1 MKKTPLAFAWV
12 ATVLV
17 SLATAVTLFFGRDYF
32 YDGLTAAI
40 ERGSTAGVVVSVII
54 PIIAVIMIIIV
65 WVIVWVQYEKLRTK
79 EFKQV
84 AEEMGFIFY
93 PKGDDM
99 QLRIG
104 VTARLSDFHLFS
116 QGRSRKI
123 RNMLHGV
130 SEQLEVGIFGYQYT
144 TGGGEHSDTV
154 RQSVIYFR
162 SPELNLPQ
170 FALRPEYLFDK
181 IGSAL
186 GYQDIDFESDRTG
199 VEFSK
204 KYLLQGKD
212 EQKVRE
218 LFATE
223 VLGFFEGQDGIST
236 EGGGDQLIFYRRR
249 KRIKPEDVRP
259 FMEEGLEVFRLFA
272 SSQPS

>member
-1 MKKTPLAFAWV
+1 MKKTPLALAWV

-17 SLATAVTLFFGRDYF
+17 LLATAVTLFFGRDYF
-32 YDGLTAAI
+32 YG
-40 ERGSTAGVVVSVII
+40 GSIAGIVVSVII
-54 PIIAVIMIIIV
+54 PIIAVILII
-65 WVIVWVQYEKLRTK
+65 IVWVQYEKQRTK

-144 TGGGEHSDTV
+144 TGGGQSSDTV

-186 GYQDIDFESDRTG
+186 GYQDIDFESDQTG

>member
-1 MKKTPLAFAWV
+1 MKKAPLALSWV

-17 SLATAVTLFFGRDYF
+17 LLATAVTLFFGRDYF
-32 YDGLTAAI
+32 YG
-40 ERGSTAGVVVSVII
+40 GSIAGIVVSVII
-54 PIIAVIMIIIV
+54 PIIAVILII
-65 WVIVWVQYEKLRTK
+65 IVWVQYEKQRTK

-93 PKGDDM
+93 PKGDDT

-144 TGGGEHSDTV
+144 TGGGQSSDTV

-170 FALRPEYLFDK
+170 FALRPENLFHN
-181 IGSAL
+181 IGGVF
-186 GYQDIDFESDRTG
+186 GYQDIDFDSHPQL
-199 VEFSK
+199 SK
-204 KYLLQGKD
+204 KYLLRGND
-212 EQKVRE
+212 EQKVRQ
-218 LFATE
+218 LFTTE
-223 VLGFFEGQDGIST
+223 VLGFFEGQDGVST
-236 EGGGDQLIFYRRR
+236 DGGGDQLIFYRR
-249 KRIKPEDVRP
+249 
-259 FMEEGLEVFRLFA
+259 
-272 SSQPS
+272 

>member
-32 YDGLTAAI
+32 YG
-40 ERGSTAGVVVSVII
+40 GSTAGVVVSVII
-54 PIIAVIMIIIV
+54 PIIAVILII
-65 WVIVWVQYEKLRTK
+65 IVWVQYEKLRTK

-84 AEEMGFIFY
+84 AEEMGFSFY
-93 PKGDDM
+93 PKVRDDHPAGRSFDKLFRL
-99 QLRIG
+99 LRP
-104 VTARLSDFHLFS
+104 TQARNS
-116 QGRSRKI
+116 QGDFGEI
-123 RNMLHGV
+123 RNMLHSV

-144 TGGGEHSDTV
+144 TTGNYGGHA
-154 RQSVIYFR
+154 RRPSVIYFR

-170 FALRPEYLFDK
+170 FSLRPEGRSDK

-236 EGGGDQLIFYRRR
+236 EGGGDQLIFYGLG

>member
-32 YDGLTAAI
+32 YG
-40 ERGSTAGVVVSVII
+40 GSTAGDVVSVII
-54 PIIAVIMIIIV
+54 PIIAVILII
-65 WVIVWVQYEKLRTK
+65 IVWVQYEKQRTK

-130 SEQLEVGIFGYQYT
+130 SEQLEVGILGYRYT
-144 TGGGEHSDTV
+144 TAGGRSSHTV

-170 FALRPEYLFDK
+170 FALRPENLFHK
-181 IGSAL
+181 IGSSL
-186 GYQDIDFESDRTG
+186 GYQDIDFESDQTG

>member
-1 MKKTPLAFAWV
+1 MSGAGQNQGMKRTPLAFAWV

-32 YDGLTAAI
+32 YG
-40 ERGSTAGVVVSVII
+40 GSTAGDVVSVII

-65 WVIVWVQYEKLRTK
+65 WVIVWVEYEKLRTK

-144 TGGGEHSDTV
+144 TGGGGSSDTV

-170 FALRPEYLFDK
+170 FALRPENLFH
-181 IGSAL
+181 
-186 GYQDIDFESDRTG
+186 
-199 VEFSK
+199 
-204 KYLLQGKD
+204 
-212 EQKVRE
+212 
-218 LFATE
+218 
-223 VLGFFEGQDGIST
+223 
-236 EGGGDQLIFYRRR
+236 
-249 KRIKPEDVRP
+249 
-259 FMEEGLEVFRLFA
+259 
-272 SSQPS
+272 

>member
-32 YDGLTAAI
+32 YG
-40 ERGSTAGVVVSVII
+40 GSTAGDVVSVII

-65 WVIVWVQYEKLRTK
+65 WVIVWVEYEKLRTK

-84 AEEMGFIFY
+84 AEEMGFSFY
-93 PKGDDM
+93 PKVRDHPADRSFDPRRG
-99 QLRIG
+99 
-104 VTARLSDFHLFS
+104 LSAFHLFR
-116 QGRSRKI
+116 QGDSGEI
-123 RNMLHGV
+123 RNMLHSV
-130 SEQLEVGIFGYQYT
+130 SEQLEVGIFEYQYT
-144 TGGGEHSDTV
+144 IGSGRHRRTV

-170 FALRPEYLFDK
+170 FSLRPETPFHK

-186 GYQDIDFESDRTG
+186 GYEDIDFESDRTG

-218 LFATE
+218 LFTPE
-223 VLGFFEGQDGIST
+223 VLGFFGGQYGVST
-236 EGGGDQLIFYRRR
+236 EGGGDQLIFYRLG

>member
-32 YDGLTAAI
+32 YG
-40 ERGSTAGVVVSVII
+40 GSTAGVVVSVII

-65 WVIVWVQYEKLRTK
+65 WVQYEKLRTK

-84 AEEMGFIFY
+84 AEEMGFSFY

-123 RNMLHGV
+123 RNMLHSV
-130 SEQLEVGIFGYQYT
+130 SEQLEVGILEYQ
-144 TGGGEHSDTV
+144 GRIGSEWSNRIV
-154 RQSVIYFR
+154 RQSVICFR
-162 SPELNLPQ
+162 SPELSLPQ
-170 FALRPEYLFDK
+170 FSLRPEGLHHK
-181 IGSAL
+181 IGSSL
-186 GYQDIDFESDRTG
+186 GYQDIDFESHRTG
-199 VEFSK
+199 AEFSK

-212 EQKVRE
+212 ERKVRE
-218 LFATE
+218 LFTTE
-223 VLGFFEGQDGIST
+223 VLGFFEGQDGVST
-236 EGGGDQLIFYRRR
+236 EGGRSRLIFYRDGG
-249 KRIKPEDVRP
+249 RIKPEDVRP

>member
-32 YDGLTAAI
+32 YG
-40 ERGSTAGVVVSVII
+40 GSIAGIVVSVII
-54 PIIAVIMIIIV
+54 PFVAAILI
-65 WVIVWVQYEKLRTK
+65 VIVWRQYEKQRTK

-130 SEQLEVGIFGYQYT
+130 SEQLEVGIFGYRYT
-144 TGGGEHSDTV
+144 TGGGRSSHTV

-170 FALRPEYLFDK
+170 FALRPENLFHK

-186 GYQDIDFESDRTG
+186 GYEDIDFESDRTG

-218 LFATE
+218 LFTTE

-236 EGGGDQLIFYRRR
+236 EGGGDQLIFYRPAPYG